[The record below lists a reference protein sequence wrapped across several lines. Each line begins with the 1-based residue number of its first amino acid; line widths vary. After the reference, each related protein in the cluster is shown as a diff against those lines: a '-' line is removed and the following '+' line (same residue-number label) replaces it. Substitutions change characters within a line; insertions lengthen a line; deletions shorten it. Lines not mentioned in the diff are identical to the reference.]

1 MPTWSASSLKTRAT
15 PDGGTRRSWGTIKF
29 DHEASTGDEVGGC
42 VLEHRDL
49 FLLDCYVHDRIRD
62 QVHKLEFE
70 GSSIASELCERV
82 DHRIDH

>member
-1 MPTWSASSLKTRAT
+1 VVGVQPEDSGHPGRGYTAKLG
-15 PDGGTRRSWGTIKF
+15 DDQF

-49 FLLDCYVHDRIRD
+49 FLLECYVHDRIRD